1 MLFFG
6 LDKLFWFWS
15 FFETGL
21 IVFIFWNM
29 IDFLVWTNCFGFGHF
44 MWSFFQIGLIQTG
57 II

>member
-1 MLFFG
+1 MLFLG

-21 IVFIFWNM
+21 IVFIFWNR

-44 MWSFFQIGLIQTG
+44 LKQG
-57 II
+57 IDCVHFLEED

>member
-1 MLFFG
+1 MLFLG

-21 IVFIFWNM
+21 IVFIFWNR
-29 IDFLVWTNCFGFGHF
+29 IDFLVWTNCFAFGHF
-44 MWSFFQIGLIQTG
+44 MWSFFEIGLIQTG

>member
-29 IDFLVWTNCFGFGHF
+29 IDFLVWTNCFA
-44 MWSFFQIGLIQTG
+44 FFETGLIQAG